1 MGSCEIRDLRKL
13 LFGVAQA
20 HMKAKDWTNRR
31 RIADGKPPHSS
42 PYHRRCPTLQDT
54 NEAIETLDKT
64 IGLAQAAGDMQDIWG
79 FDL

>member
-20 HMKAKDWTNRR
+20 HMKAKDWTNR
-31 RIADGKPPHSS
+31 PTESHLTLHL
-42 PYHRRCPTLQDT
+42 YHRRCPTLQDT

-79 FDL
+79 LDL